1 MVRVSEEG
9 TEAAAA
15 TLFATRSFVRTIH
28 VNNPFMFFIKHRASG
43 VMLFMG
49 RVVCPDPEQ
58 CGNAGIS
65 LARLGDPGAAD
76 HDATSTAHC
85 QGLACE
91 DEAIKQPRREYR
103 GHVTESPPTYSR
115 ASIGE
120 SETQWS
126 VFSIVWP
133 MSYLGYTVYN

>member
-1 MVRVSEEG
+1 
-9 TEAAAA
+9 
-15 TLFATRSFVRTIH
+15 
-28 VNNPFMFFIKHRASG
+28 MFFIKHRPSG

-65 LARLGDPGAAD
+65 LTRLNDPVSSDNATKGRAR
-76 HDATSTAHC
+76 C
-85 QGLACE
+85 QGLACK
-91 DEAIKQPRREYR
+91 DEAINQPWRENR
-103 GHVTESPPTYSR
+103 GPVMENPPEYSR

-120 SETQWS
+120 SGTQWS
-126 VFSIVWP
+126 GFPIVWL